1 MDYIRIKKRGVTL
14 IEVISF
20 LFIIIIIFTITLPFI
35 IKVKGSNL
43 DSITN
48 KFVLELKRAKSMSIA
63 RDKNVFVKFFD
74 VENKGYTLMEYYIEI
89 EKQGEYRFP
98 KGYIVNTNS
107 EDLHNGNI
115 VFKPDGSLNHRA
127 TTLKVKDTKTNEVN
141 KVTLTIGYTRI
152 MKVD

>member
-1 MDYIRIKKRGVTL
+1 
-14 IEVISF
+14 
-20 LFIIIIIFTITLPFI
+20 
-35 IKVKGSNL
+35 
-43 DSITN
+43 
-48 KFVLELKRAKSMSIA
+48 MSIS
-63 RDKNVFVKFFD
+63 RDKNVFVMFSD
-74 VENKGYTLMEYYIEI
+74 MENRGYTLIEYYIES

-107 EDLHNGNI
+107 EDLYNGNI
-115 VFKPDGSLNHRA
+115 AFKPDGSLNHRA